1 MEPYSTSKVWRSAEA
16 FIEIILKLVGVY
28 LTYLIFNKL
37 GQGLL
42 DADFSSETLFSLL
55 MLPSLYILKSADT
68 VISPW
73 FVMVNISDTEVEA
86 RTGVLTQRL
95 DKLNLKNVE
104 NIEIISTLGGRI
116 FGYSSIYLYAYG
128 SWVLLPFIT
137 NCDQVK
143 ASLESKINGLR
154 AS

>member
-37 GQGLL
+37 GQWLL

-73 FVMVNISDTEVEA
+73 FVKVNISDTEVEA

-137 NCDQVK
+137 NCDHVK